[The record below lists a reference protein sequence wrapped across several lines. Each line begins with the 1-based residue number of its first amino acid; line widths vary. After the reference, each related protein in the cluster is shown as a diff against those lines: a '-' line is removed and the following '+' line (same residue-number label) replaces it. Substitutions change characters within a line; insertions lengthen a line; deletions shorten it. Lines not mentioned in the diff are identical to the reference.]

1 MNYDI
6 LERHIYEINTS
17 TYDVL
22 DTLTPFYRYKLYK
35 KIKENSR
42 LNEDCSPEILADAV
56 VNMLSRMKKDILDSF
71 ELASYSYKE
80 LLQVQRITKT
90 RLTRKANRSRIN
102 IRRILGLLRDDDEV
116 QSSFD
121 DDKKARYQQ
130 IKFNGYSV
138 QDSIDRKIKN
148 NRSRD
153 WSISQSL
160 NASSKIL
167 GMVQNYGQSGW
178 FMTLTLPAK
187 FRNMSFEKCNDEINK
202 RINMI
207 KKYTERLGIL
217 WTAIYAIELHK
228 DETPHIHL
236 IYYVNDFDRINESGM
251 GWNKVKTDKDK
262 LLDIIFKFFDNE
274 DDARTNDNF
283 TVDNNQEI
291 YDFGKCLGYLFKD
304 YGKPNVR
311 HGFIGLRR
319 DIKKVWNAL
328 YLGDIENSCLSYL
341 SNRKLFLSITLM
353 YMQDIDD
360 FMEGYPGYTLFA
372 IAGFKSKKINEL
384 ADRNVDLDNTQFSMY
399 YEQLQKMRDYVNP
412 KKVKFDKKYR
422 KVRKTFIKSCYVLD
436 FGNVYL
442 YINTKNVLSRF
453 FDYQCIKSRGQPPPI
468 QEEKRLIKS
477 LADISYIVFKQ
488 IGIKSIK
495 ILERCGISIKSYEN

>member
-1 MNYDI
+1 MHYEKI
-6 LERHIYEINTS
+6 EQYIYEINTS
-17 TYDVL
+17 TYDKL
-22 DTLTPFYRYKLYK
+22 NALNKFYRYKLYE
-35 KIKENSR
+35 KIRKISNLSD
-42 LNEDCSPEILADAV
+42 NCDAEILADAV

-102 IRRILGLLRDDDEV
+102 IRRILSLSRDDDEV
-116 QSSFD
+116 QIQFD
-121 DDKKARYQQ
+121 NDKKARYQQ

-153 WSISQSL
+153 WAISQSL
-160 NASSKIL
+160 NASSQIL
-167 GMVQNYGQSGW
+167 GMVQNYGNSGW
-178 FMTLTLPAK
+178 FMTLTLPGK
-187 FRNMSFEKCNDEINK
+187 FRNMSFEKCNDEINR

-217 WTAIYAIELHK
+217 WTAIYAIELHE

-251 GWNKVKTDKDK
+251 GWDRVATDRDK
-262 LLDIIFKFFDNE
+262 LLNIIFKFFDNE
-274 DDARTNDNF
+274 NDARLNDKF
-283 TVDNNQEI
+283 TIDNNQEI
-291 YDFGKCLGYLFKD
+291 YDFGQCLGYIFKD

-328 YLGDIENSCLSYL
+328 YTGDIENSCLSYL

-360 FMEGYPGYTLFA
+360 FMEGYPAYTLFA
-372 IAGFKSKKINEL
+372 IAGFKSEKINEL
-384 ADRNVDLDNTQFSMY
+384 ADRNVDFDDTQFSMY
-399 YEQLQKMRDYVNP
+399 QHELQKMRNYINP
-412 KKVKFDKKYR
+412 PRCKSDKKYR
-422 KVRKTFIKSCYVLD
+422 KVRKTFIKSGYVL
-436 FGNVYL
+436 VSVYSYL
-442 YINTKNVLSRF
+442 YINTKNVLDNF
-453 FDYQCIKSRGQPPPI
+453 GYQCIKSRGQPPP
-468 QEEKRLIKS
+468 
-477 LADISYIVFKQ
+477 
-488 IGIKSIK
+488 G
-495 ILERCGISIKSYEN
+495 

>member
-6 LERHIYEINTS
+6 LERHIYEINS
-17 TYDVL
+17 SKYDVL
-22 DTLTPFYRYKLYK
+22 DTLNKFYRYKLYE
-35 KIKENSR
+35 KIRKISNLSDSCDVE
-42 LNEDCSPEILADAV
+42 PFAYAV
-56 VNMLSRMKKDILDSF
+56 VNMLSRMKKDVLDSF
-71 ELASYSYKE
+71 ELASYSYRN

-102 IRRILGLLRDDDEV
+102 IRRILGLSRDDDKV

-121 DDKKARYQQ
+121 NDKKERYQK

-138 QDSIDRKIKN
+138 QDSIEKKIKN

-153 WSISQSL
+153 WSISQCL
-160 NASSKIL
+160 NESSKIL
-167 GMVQNYGQSGW
+167 GMKQTYGESGW
-178 FMTLTLPAK
+178 FMTLTLPRK
-187 FRNMSFEKCNDEINK
+187 FRDMTFEQCNDEINR

-207 KKYTERLGIL
+207 KKYNERLGIL

-228 DETPHIHL
+228 DETPHIHI
-236 IYYVNDFDRINESGM
+236 IYYVNDYNSMNESGF
-251 GWNKVKTDKDK
+251 GWERVKTDRDK
-262 LLDIIFKFFDNE
+262 LLDIVFRFFDNE
-274 DDARTNDNF
+274 NDARQNDNF
-283 TVDNNQEI
+283 TIDNNQEI

-360 FMEGYPGYTLFA
+360 FMNGYPGYTLFA
-372 IAGFKSKKINEL
+372 IAGFKSEKINEL
-384 ADRNVDLDNTQFSMY
+384 ANRNVDLDDTQFSMY
-399 YEQLQKMRDYVNP
+399 YNELQKMRDYVNP
-412 KKVKFDKKYR
+412 AYAEKDKRYKKVK
-422 KVRKTFIKSCYVLD
+422 KTFIKSCYVLD
-436 FGNVYL
+436 FGYSYL
-442 YINTKNVLSRF
+442 YINTKNVLDNNF
-453 FDYQCIKSRGQPPPI
+453 GYQCIKSRGQPPPV

-477 LADISYIVFKQ
+477 LADISYSIFTQ